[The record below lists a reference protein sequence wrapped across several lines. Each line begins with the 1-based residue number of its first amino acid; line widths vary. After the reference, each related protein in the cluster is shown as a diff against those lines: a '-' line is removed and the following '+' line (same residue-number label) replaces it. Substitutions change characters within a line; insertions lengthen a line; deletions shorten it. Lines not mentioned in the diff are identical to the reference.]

1 MLANAPDRSTRPEAR
16 PLPLAELPR
25 DTSPSPSALPERAPP
40 PTAPARIAVLAGPN
54 APTASVR
61 PALRPR
67 AALAQRPSAAVIAIA
82 PGTSALAVPRSLRP
96 ALRPGDLA
104 RPRTTSASAAPTVQR
119 GRLCGQRGL
128 AGDRLARISTGT
140 GGCGIAEP
148 ILLREVD
155 GIALS
160 SPATINCDTARALQQ
175 WVRQS
180 LVPEVGRY
188 GGGVRSLRVVA
199 SYACRTRNSQPGARL
214 SEHAR
219 GNAID
224 IAGIGL
230 ADGTEL
236 TVLTDWRTRREGRIL
251 RDVHRGA
258 CGPFGTVL
266 GPESDRFHR
275 DHFHFDVARHRG
287 GPFCR

>member
-1 MLANAPDRSTRPEAR
+1 MANAPDRSPRPEFR
-16 PLPLAELPR
+16 PAAADAPIAPEEA
-25 DTSPSPSALPERAPP
+25 PSPV
-40 PTAPARIAVLAGPN
+40 RIAVVAGPN
-54 APTASVR
+54 APAASAR
-61 PALRPR
+61 PSLRPTPSQP
-67 AALAQRPSAAVIAIA
+67 QRPVAAVIAIA

-96 ALRPGDLA
+96 DLRPADLA
-104 RPRTTSASAAPTVQR
+104 RPRAGTAPRTTTASVAPTVQR

-128 AGDRLARISTGT
+128 AGDRLAPIYTGT
-140 GGCGIAEP
+140 GGCGIVEP

-199 SYACRTRNSQPGARL
+199 SYACRTRNNQPGARL

-236 TVLTDWRTRREGRIL
+236 TVLTDWRTRREGGIL
-251 RDVHRGA
+251 RDLHRGA